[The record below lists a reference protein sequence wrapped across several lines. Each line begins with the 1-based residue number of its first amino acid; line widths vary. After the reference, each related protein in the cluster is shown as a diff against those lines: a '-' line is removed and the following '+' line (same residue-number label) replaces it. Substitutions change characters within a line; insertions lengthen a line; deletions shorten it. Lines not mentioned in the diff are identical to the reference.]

1 MKFTGMKW
9 AVWGLGLSVLLL
21 AACSKGGGGGVTTVP
36 GSTMT
41 ITTTNA
47 AGTKDVFTASASNSM
62 ITAHTDPAT
71 NQTVIE
77 ICSDVD
83 QDNDCSRLM
92 VMTIDGTS
100 PAKYAMTSPASISQ
114 IVYHDDESETGIL
127 SHYISSDGEID
138 VDSIDDSG
146 KGNVK
151 GSFTANLACNSGCSG
166 NIAVTGTYDIAL
178 NR

>member
-1 MKFTGMKW
+1 MKLSQMKW
-9 AVWGLGLSVLLL
+9 AAGAFAVLLL
-21 AACSKGGGGGVTTVP
+21 AACSSGGGGGIVTAP
-36 GSTMT
+36 GSTMS
-41 ITTTNA
+41 ITTVDA
-47 AGTKDVFTASASNSM
+47 AGTSSTFTANASNSV
-62 ITAHTDPAT
+62 ITAHTDPIQ

-83 QDNDCSRLM
+83 KDNDCSRMMIL
-92 VMTIDGTS
+92 TIDGTS
-100 PAKYAMTSPASISQ
+100 SAKYPVTAPASLSQ
-114 IVYHDDESETGIL
+114 IVYHDDETETGVL
-127 SHYISSDGEID
+127 SHYLSDTGEVD